1 MSALMHVEIV
11 GADRNVW
18 SGSATMVSARTV
30 VGDIGILANHEP
42 VFSILAP
49 SVVEVTMESGE
60 QVFASVD
67 EGFLSVARNRV
78 SVLAEHSR
86 LFDTKD
92 EAAAMVAERVG
103 PEVA

>member
-1 MSALMHVEIV
+1 MSTFMHVEIV
-11 GADRNVW
+11 GADRRVW
-18 SGSATMVSARTV
+18 SGSASMVSARTV

-49 SVVEVTMESGE
+49 SVVEVTTEAGD

-78 SVLAEHSR
+78 SVLAEHSA
-86 LFDTKD
+86 LFDTK
-92 EAAAMVAERVG
+92 EQAAAMVAERVG
-103 PEVA
+103 AE